1 MKKDKKLLIGL
12 IITVFVVIG
21 GILIYKGVNKARLDD
36 FYNDL
41 KSLEDKVSYYYDEYG
56 GIPVKEEYTGSEN
69 FKAQKNE
76 SDSNTYYII
85 DTNSLEDLNLKNEVT
100 GEGED
105 VYIIND
111 ISHTIYYAKGI
122 SVEGKMYYTLPK

>member
-12 IITVFVVIG
+12 IIAVVVVIG
-21 GILIYKGVNKARLDD
+21 GILIYKGVNNARLDS

-41 KSLEDKVSYYYDEYG
+41 KTLGDKVSYYYDEYG
-56 GIPVKEEYTGSEN
+56 GIPVKEEYTVSEN

-76 SDSNTYYII
+76 SYSNTYYII

>member
-1 MKKDKKLLIGL
+1 MKKNKKLLIGL
-12 IITVFVVIG
+12 IIAVVVVIG
-21 GILIYKGVNKARLDD
+21 GILIYKGVNNARLDS

-41 KSLEDKVSYYYDEYG
+41 KTLGDKVSYYYDEYG
-56 GIPVKEEYTGSEN
+56 GIPVKEEYTGTEN

-76 SDSNTYYII
+76 SDSNNNYII
-85 DTNSLEDLNLKNEVT
+85 DTNSLEEKKKKNEVT

>member
-12 IITVFVVIG
+12 IIAVVVVIG
-21 GILIYKGVNKARLDD
+21 GILIYKGVNNARLDS

-41 KSLEDKVSYYYDEYG
+41 KTLGDKVSYYYDEYG